1 MRHSPQSIGSDD
13 DSGSSTDLPDV
24 FSDDVTSESSDSATE
39 PDSDDDDADDHSD
52 DDSILDNEEERELPA
67 SHYLQEAERL
77 NVSQLRQRRYSP
89 RTQAKLDETRDYWD
103 RFCREGRFDPVE
115 RFHWLS
121 DSEETVRFL
130 KALFSWRCDRRRN
143 KKGGRTPGIKYK
155 SSLETF
161 WKWWHL
167 VYKAEVEHGLN
178 KDTIVKVLDVLA
190 IVAQEKN
197 LLLGRRPKAT
207 MYIEDV
213 AEFAR
218 VLLSTTEMTFQF
230 GWLRIQLLLF
240 CQLAAIT
247 GSRPG
252 ALLNLRYR
260 DLILTLI
267 RHPDGGRPRLFI
279 YLTPE
284 FTKTF
289 LGEKEKNTFPI
300 PEIVFDPTLVLSPHV
315 FLLGMLFRIQ
325 AFKNFSTEG
334 LVVDCPEN
342 LYNLGVLEGLGQ
354 QELKLKD
361 EILDHFVFCQA
372 VRESDGIRIA
382 LDEQLTEGALRY
394 RMKRGGEITGF
405 EQVTKPYGLRYGAA
419 KAFND
424 SPDVTNELQNVML
437 QHASI
442 DTFVKHY
449 SVGIHVDAQAIV
461 RGLPAQKQLMRFAA
475 SMSRSIDPRRPYKLE
490 DTSCVNQI
498 PRVRALQEQV
508 CERKQHRD
516 KMKRA
521 FETAERDFQQNFG
534 DYSHL
539 KQIKKGLQYPTR
551 QALDSVARR
560 EKEYT
565 RAKKR
570 HCRAQRLSRNEWQ
583 RQRNRL
589 VRENLE
595 RYKNEQPV
603 IDSERQLAGKFLDE
617 GVKGALERTG
627 YMTPQH
633 MILID
638 IILTMPG
645 STAEKEYQRRI
656 AAINAVI
663 AFCDVEEGP
672 PTRQPKVTQKRTA
685 MEALPS
691 APPAK
696 RQERPSP
703 DGQVNTLSQAIET
716 ICIKN
721 RDDRPTIC
729 FLCLGNP
736 CMPES
741 KRIKNYGTP
750 GSLSR
755 HFVDIHVKPY
765 PKDIRVKCSVC
776 EEQLESK
783 SALMNHAERVHGTV
797 SRRPLSALGPI

>member
-1 MRHSPQSIGSDD
+1 MQHIPLPVGSDD
-13 DSGSSTDLPDV
+13 DSGSSTDV
-24 FSDDVTSESSDSATE
+24 SYIFSDDSTDESLDSA
-39 PDSDDDDADDHSD
+39 PDQDSDDDLDDDSD
-52 DDSILDNEEERELPA
+52 NDSILDDEEGRELPA
-67 SHYLQEAERL
+67 AYYLKEAECL
-77 NVSQLRQRRYSP
+77 DVSQLRQKRYSP
-89 RTQAKLDETRDYWD
+89 RTQAKLDETLDYWN
-103 RFCREGRFDPVE
+103 RFCHEGNHNPLE

-121 DSEETVRFL
+121 DSEETIRFF
-130 KALFSWRCDRRRN
+130 KAFFSWRCDRRRN
-143 KKGGRTPGIKYK
+143 KKGGRTPGIRYK

-167 VYKAEVEHGLN
+167 VYKAEVGQGLG
-178 KDTIVKVLDVLA
+178 KDTIVKVLDVLV
-190 IVAQEKN
+190 IVAREKGLN
-197 LLLGRRPKAT
+197 LGRRPKAT

-260 DLILTLI
+260 DLVLTLI
-267 RHPDGGRPRLFI
+267 RDPDGGRPRLFI

-300 PEIVFDPTLVLSPHV
+300 PEIIFDPTLVLSPHI
-315 FLLGMLFRIQ
+315 FLLGMLFRVQ

-342 LYNLGVLEGLGQ
+342 LYNLGVLDGLGQ

-361 EILDHFVFCQA
+361 EILDQFVFCQA
-372 VRESDGIRIA
+372 VRKADGIRIA
-382 LDEQLTEGALRY
+382 LGEQLTEGALRY

-437 QHASI
+437 QHANI
-442 DTFVKHY
+442 NTFVKHY
-449 SVGIHVDAQAIV
+449 SVGIHVEAQAIV

-490 DTSCVNQI
+490 DTRCVNEI
-498 PRVRALQEQV
+498 PRVRSLQKRV
-508 CERKQHRD
+508 CERKQYRN
-516 KMKRA
+516 KMKQA

-534 DYSHL
+534 DYLQQKKL
-539 KQIKKGLQYPTR
+539 KEELQRPAR
-551 QALDSVARR
+551 QMLDGVMKR

-565 RAKKR
+565 RANQR
-570 HCRAQRLSRNEWQ
+570 HCRAQRVFWNEWQ
-583 RQRNRL
+583 RQRNHL

-603 IDSERQLAGKFLDE
+603 IDSERQLAGKLLDE
-617 GVKGALERTG
+617 EVKGALERTG
-627 YMTPQH
+627 YISPQH
-633 MILID
+633 MILMD
-638 IILTMPG
+638 TVLTMPG
-645 STAEKEYQRRI
+645 STVEKEYQRRI

-663 AFCDVEEGP
+663 AFCDVEEGS
-672 PTRQPKVTQKRTA
+672 PTRRPNATQKRCA
-685 MEALPS
+685 IEALPS
-691 APPAK
+691 APQAK
-696 RQERPSP
+696 RQECPSTNR
-703 DGQVNTLSQAIET
+703 QMTTLSQAIASV
-716 ICIKN
+716 CIKAL
-721 RDDRPTIC
+721 DERPTIC

-736 CMPES
+736 RMPEQ
-741 KRIKNYGTP
+741 KRCKNYGTP
-750 GSLSR
+750 GSLTR
-755 HFVDIHVKPY
+755 HFLDIHVIRY
-765 PKDIRVKCSVC
+765 PKDIRVKCSIC
-776 EEQLESK
+776 KEELESK
-783 SALMNHAERVHGTV
+783 SALMNHAERVHGIV

>member
-1 MRHSPQSIGSDD
+1 MRHSPQPVGSDD
-13 DSGSSTDLPDV
+13 DSGSTTDVPDI
-24 FSDDVTSESSDSATE
+24 FSADDATDESSDSASE
-39 PDSDDDDADDHSD
+39 PDSDNDPEDLSD
-52 DDSILDNEEERELPA
+52 DDSILDDEEERELPA
-67 SHYLQEAERL
+67 AYFLQEAECL
-77 NVSQLRQRRYSP
+77 DVSQLRQKRYSP

-103 RFCREGRFDPVE
+103 RFCREGNYDPAE
-115 RFHWLS
+115 RFRWLS
-121 DSEETVRFL
+121 DSEETVRFF
-130 KALFSWRCDRRRN
+130 KAFFSWRCSRRRN
-143 KKGGRTPGIKYK
+143 KKGGRTPGIRYK

-167 VYKAEVEHGLN
+167 VYKAEVGHGLS
-178 KDTIVKVLDVLA
+178 KDLIVKILDVLA
-190 IVAQEKN
+190 IVAREKD
-197 LLLGRRPKAT
+197 LRSGRRPKAT

-218 VLLSTTEMTFQF
+218 VLLSTMEMTFQF

-260 DLILTLI
+260 DLELTLI

-279 YLTPE
+279 YLTPR

-289 LGEKEKNTFPI
+289 LGEKEENTFPI

-325 AFKNFSTEG
+325 AFKNISKDG
-334 LVVDCPEN
+334 LVLDCPEN
-342 LYNLGVLEGLGQ
+342 LYNLGVLDGLGEQ
-354 QELKLKD
+354 PLRLKD
-361 EILDHFVFCQA
+361 EILDHFVFCQGM
-372 VRESDGIRIA
+372 RESDGLRIA
-382 LDEQLTEGALRY
+382 LEERLTEGALRY

-424 SPDVTNELQNVML
+424 SSDVTNELQNVML
-437 QHASI
+437 QHANI

-490 DTSCVNQI
+490 DTSCVNNI
-498 PRVRALQEQV
+498 PRVRTLQTRV
-508 CERKQHRD
+508 CERKQFRD
-516 KMKRA
+516 EMKRA
-521 FETAERDFQQNFG
+521 FEMAERDFERRFG
-534 DYSHL
+534 DY
-539 KQIKKGLQYPTR
+539 QNQKKVKKELPAPAR
-551 QALDSVARR
+551 QALDRVAKSEEEYRGAVRR
-560 EKEYT
+560 
-565 RAKKR
+565 
-570 HCRAQRLSRNEWQ
+570 HLRAQRVSRNEWQ
-583 RQRNRL
+583 RQRNHL

-603 IDSERQLAGKFLDE
+603 IDCERQLAGKFLDDE
-617 GVKGALERTG
+617 VKGALERTG

-633 MILID
+633 MILLD
-638 IILTMPG
+638 NILSMPG
-645 STAEKEYQRRI
+645 ATVEKEYQRRI

-663 AFCDVEEGP
+663 AFCDVEEGS
-672 PTRQPKVTQKRTA
+672 PTRRPNPAQKRPA
-685 MEALPS
+685 MDSLSS
-691 APPAK
+691 APSAK
-696 RQERPSP
+696 RQRCLSS
-703 DGQVNTLSQAIET
+703 DGPQTTISQAIASV
-716 ICIKN
+716 CIKKKEE
-721 RDDRPTIC
+721 RPTVC

-736 CMPES
+736 HMPEHERS
-741 KRIKNYGTP
+741 KDYYTP
-750 GSLSR
+750 GSLTR
-755 HFVDIHVKPY
+755 HFVDIHVIPY
-765 PKDIRVKCSVC
+765 PKDMRVKCSIC

-783 SALMNHAERVHGTV
+783 SALMNHAERKHGTV

>member
-1 MRHSPQSIGSDD
+1 MRHSPGPIGSDD
-13 DSGSSTDLPDV
+13 DSGTSTDLPDV
-24 FSDDVTSESSDSATE
+24 FSDDATDDFSASASE
-39 PDSDDDDADDHSD
+39 PDSGDDNSDDSD
-52 DDSILDNEEERELPA
+52 DDSILDDEEEERELPA
-67 SHYLQEAERL
+67 LHYLQEAECL
-77 NVSQLRQRRYSP
+77 DVSQLRQKRYSP

-103 RFCREGRFDPVE
+103 RFCREGKYDPVE
-115 RFHWLS
+115 RFRWLS

-130 KALFSWRCDRRRN
+130 KAFFSWRCGRRRS
-143 KKGGRTPGIKYK
+143 KKGGRTPGIRYK

-167 VYKAEVEHGLN
+167 VYKAEVGQGLS
-178 KDTIVKVLDVLA
+178 KDTIVKILDVLA

-260 DLILTLI
+260 NLLLTLI

-284 FTKTF
+284 FTKSF
-289 LGEKEKNTFPI
+289 LGEKEQNTFPI

-315 FLLGMLFRIQ
+315 FLLGMLFRIR

-334 LVVDCPEN
+334 LVLDCPEN

-354 QELKLKD
+354 QELKLKN
-361 EILDHFVFCQA
+361 EILDQFVFCQA
-372 VRESDGIRIA
+372 VREVDGIRIA
-382 LDEQLTEGALRY
+382 LKEQLTEGALRY

-424 SPDVTNELQNVML
+424 SPDVTNKLQNVML

-490 DTSCVNQI
+490 DTSCVNSV
-498 PRVRALQEQV
+498 PRVRALQKRV
-508 CERKQHRD
+508 CERKQLRD
-516 KMKRA
+516 EMKRA
-521 FETAERDFQQNFG
+521 FEMAERDFQQNFG
-534 DYSHL
+534 DYL
-539 KQIKKGLQYPTR
+539 QQKKVKKELQRPAC
-551 QALDSVARR
+551 QALDGVERR

-565 RAKKR
+565 RSIQR
-570 HCRAQRLSRNEWQ
+570 YSRAQRVFRNEWQ

-603 IDSERQLAGKFLDE
+603 IDTERQLAGKVVDE
-617 GVKGALERTG
+617 EVMGALERTG

-638 IILTMPG
+638 TVLTMPG
-645 STAEKEYQRRI
+645 STVEKEYQRRI
-656 AAINAVI
+656 TAINAVI
-663 AFCDVEEGP
+663 AFCDVEEGS
-672 PTRQPKVTQKRTA
+672 PTRQPNITQKRRA
-685 MEALPS
+685 VDSLPS
-691 APPAK
+691 APAK
-696 RQERPSP
+696 KREGPSP
-703 DGQVNTLSQAIET
+703 DEPKSTLCQAMASV
-716 ICIKN
+716 CIKKPN
-721 RDDRPTIC
+721 ERPTIC
-729 FLCLGNP
+729 FLCIGNP
-736 CMPES
+736 QLPER
-741 KRIKNYGTP
+741 KRLESYDTP

-755 HFVDIHVKPY
+755 HFVDRHIKRY
-765 PKDIRVKCSVC
+765 PKDMRVKCGIC
-776 EEQLESK
+776 KEELQSK
-783 SALMNHAERVHGTV
+783 AALMNHAERVHGTV

>member
-1 MRHSPQSIGSDD
+1 MRHVPRPVGSDD
-13 DSGSSTDLPDV
+13 DSGTSTDV
-24 FSDDVTSESSDSATE
+24 SYIFSDDSSSESLESVPDE
-39 PDSDDDDADDHSD
+39 DSDDDLDDHSD
-52 DDSILDNEEERELPA
+52 DDSILDDEEGQELPA
-67 SHYLQEAERL
+67 GYYLKEAECL
-77 NVSQLRQRRYSP
+77 DVSQLRQKRYSP
-89 RTQAKLDETRDYWD
+89 RTQDKLDETRGYWD
-103 RFCREGRFDPVE
+103 RFCHEGNHDPLE
-115 RFHWLS
+115 RFRWLS
-121 DSEETVRFL
+121 DSEETIRFF
-130 KALFSWRCDRRRN
+130 KAFLSWRCDRRRN
-143 KKGGRTPGIKYK
+143 KKGGRTPGIRYK

-167 VYKAEVEHGLN
+167 VYKAEIGQGLC
-178 KDTIVKVLDVLA
+178 KDTIVKILDVLA
-190 IVAQEKN
+190 IVAREKG
-197 LLLGRRPKAT
+197 LIHGRRPKAT

-252 ALLNLRYR
+252 AMLNLRYR
-260 DLILTLI
+260 DLMLTLI
-267 RHPDGGRPRLFI
+267 RNPDGGRPRLFI

-300 PEIVFDPTLVLSPHV
+300 PEIIFDPTLVLSPHV

-325 AFKNFSTEG
+325 GFKNFSEDG
-334 LVVDCPEN
+334 PVVDCPEN
-342 LYNLGVLEGLGQ
+342 LYNLGVLDGLGE

-361 EILDHFVFCQA
+361 EILDQFVFCQA
-372 VRESDGIRIA
+372 VREADGIRIA
-382 LDEQLTEGALRY
+382 LGEQLTEGALRY

-424 SPDVTNELQNVML
+424 SPEVTNELQNVML

-461 RGLPAQKQLMRFAA
+461 RGLPTQKHLMRFAA

-490 DTSCVNQI
+490 DTSCVNNI
-498 PRVRALQEQV
+498 PRMQTLQTRV

-521 FETAERDFQQNFG
+521 FETAEQDFKRNFG
-534 DYSHL
+534 DYQ
-539 KQIKKGLQYPTR
+539 KQKKVKKELPPPTQ
-551 QALDSVARR
+551 QALDHVAKCEEQYRGADRR
-560 EKEYT
+560 H
-565 RAKKR
+565 R
-570 HCRAQRLSRNEWQ
+570 RAQRVTRNEWQ

-603 IDSERQLAGKFLDE
+603 IDCERQLAGKFLDE
-617 GVKGALERTG
+617 EVKGALERTG

-638 IILTMPG
+638 NVLSMPG
-645 STAEKEYQRRI
+645 STTEKEYQRRI

-663 AFCDVEEGP
+663 AFCDVEEGS
-672 PTRQPKVTQKRTA
+672 PTRRPNAAQKRPA
-685 MEALPS
+685 MDALPS
-691 APPAK
+691 APSAK
-696 RQERPSP
+696 RQKYLLPAK
-703 DGQVNTLSQAIET
+703 QNTSLSQAIESV
-716 ICIKN
+716 CIKGKEG
-721 RDDRPTIC
+721 RPTVC

-736 CMPES
+736 QMPEYERFKS
-741 KRIKNYGTP
+741 YNTP
-750 GSLSR
+750 GSLTR
-755 HFVDIHVKPY
+755 HFVAIHVAPY
-765 PKDIRVKCSVC
+765 PKDMRVRCSIC
-776 EEQLESK
+776 REDLESK
-783 SALMNHAERVHGTV
+783 AALMNHAERVHGTV

>member
-1 MRHSPQSIGSDD
+1 MRYSTQPIGSDD
-13 DSGSSTDLPDV
+13 DSGTSTDVSDV
-24 FSDDVTSESSDSATE
+24 FSDGAADDISDSASE
-39 PDSDDDDADDHSD
+39 PDSSGDESD
-52 DDSILDNEEERELPA
+52 DSDGDSILNDEEEEQELSA
-67 SHYLQEAERL
+67 LHYLQVAESL
-77 NVSQLRQRRYSP
+77 DVSQLRQKRYSP
-89 RTQAKLDETRDYWD
+89 KTQAKLDETRDYWD
-103 RFCREGRFDPVE
+103 RFCCEGKHDPVE
-115 RFHWLS
+115 RFRWLS

-130 KALFSWRCDRRRN
+130 KAFFSWRCGRRRSKN
-143 KKGGRTPGIKYK
+143 GRRTPGIKYK

-167 VYKAEVEHGLN
+167 VYKAEAGQGLS
-178 KDTIVKVLDVLA
+178 KETIVKILDVLA

-218 VLLSTTEMTFQF
+218 VLLSTTEMTFQS

-260 DLILTLI
+260 NLLLTLV
-267 RHPDGGRPRLFI
+267 RNPDGGRPLLFI

-289 LGEKEKNTFPI
+289 LGEKEQNTFPI

-315 FLLGMLFRIQ
+315 FLLGMLFRIK
-325 AFKNFSTEG
+325 AFKNFSTDG

-342 LYNLGVLEGLGQ
+342 LYNLGVLDGLGQ

-361 EILDHFVFCQA
+361 EILDQFVFCQA
-372 VRESDGIRIA
+372 VREADGIRIA
-382 LDEQLTEGALRY
+382 LEEQLTEGALRY

-405 EQVTKPYGLRYGAA
+405 EQVTKPYCLRYGAA

-490 DTSCVNQI
+490 DTSVVNKV
-498 PRVRALQEQV
+498 PRVCELQKRV
-508 CERKQHRD
+508 NERKEVRD

-521 FETAERDFQQNFG
+521 SEMAERDFQQKFG
-534 DYSHL
+534 DYL
-539 KQIKKGLQYPTR
+539 QQKKMKQELQRPAR
-551 QALDSVARR
+551 QALDVVERR
-560 EKEYT
+560 ERKYL
-565 RAKKR
+565 RATQR
-570 HCRAQRLSRNEWQ
+570 HSRAQRVARNEWQ

-603 IDSERQLAGKFLDE
+603 IDSERQLAGKVVDE
-617 GVKGALERTG
+617 EVMGALERTG

-638 IILTMPG
+638 TILTMPG
-645 STAEKEYQRRI
+645 STVEKEYQRRI

-663 AFCDVEEGP
+663 AFCDVEEGS
-672 PTRQPKVTQKRTA
+672 PTRRPKTTQKGRA
-685 MEALPS
+685 MDDLPS

-696 RQERPSP
+696 RQECPSSEEEKTT
-703 DGQVNTLSQAIET
+703 VSHAIASV
-716 ICIKN
+716 CIKA
-721 RDDRPTIC
+721 RHERPTIC

-736 CMPES
+736 RMPE
-741 KRIKNYGTP
+741 RERVKNFHTP
-750 GSLSR
+750 GSLGR
-755 HFVDIHVKPY
+755 HFVDIHVIPY
-765 PKDIRVKCSVC
+765 PKDMRVKCSIC
-776 EEQLESK
+776 KEELESK

>member
-1 MRHSPQSIGSDD
+1 MRHIGRPVGLDD
-13 DSGSSTDLPDV
+13 DSGTSTDVSNV
-24 FSDDVTSESSDSATE
+24 FTNESMDDESLDSATE
-39 PDSDDDDADDHSD
+39 QESEDGVDSDN
-52 DDSILDNEEERELPA
+52 DSILEYEDEQERSA
-67 SHYLQEAERL
+67 AYYLQEAEGL
-77 NVSQLRQRRYSP
+77 DVSQLRQKRYSP
-89 RTQAKLDETRDYWD
+89 KTQTGLDGTRDFWNQ
-103 RFCREGRFDPVE
+103 FCHEGKHDPLE
-115 RFHWLS
+115 RFRWLS
-121 DSEETVRFL
+121 DSEETVRFF
-130 KALFSWRCDRRRN
+130 KAFFSWRCDRRRN
-143 KKGGRTPGIKYK
+143 KKGGRTPGIRYK

-167 VYKAEVEHGLN
+167 VYKAEVGQGLG
-178 KDTIVKVLDVLA
+178 KDITVKILDVLA
-190 IVAQEKN
+190 IVAKEKG
-197 LLLGRRPKAT
+197 LLDGRRPKAT
-207 MYIEDV
+207 MFIEDV

-252 ALLNLRYR
+252 AMLNLRYR
-260 DLILTLI
+260 DLVLTLI
-267 RHPDGGRPRLFI
+267 RDPDGGRPRLFI
-279 YLTPE
+279 YFTPE

-289 LGEKEKNTFPI
+289 LGKKANNTFPI
-300 PEIVFDPTLVLSPHV
+300 PEIIFDPTLVLSPHV
-315 FLLGMLFRIQ
+315 FLLGMLFRIK
-325 AFKNFSTEG
+325 AFKHFSEDG

-342 LYNLGVLEGLGQ
+342 LYNLGVLDGLGE

-361 EILDHFVFCQA
+361 EILDQYVFCQA
-372 VRESDGIRIA
+372 VRELDGIRIM
-382 LDEQLTEGALRY
+382 LNEQLTEGALRY

-424 SPDVTNELQNVML
+424 SPEVTNELQNVML

-442 DTFVKHY
+442 NTFVKHY
-449 SVGIHVDAQAIV
+449 SVGIHVDVQAIV

-490 DTSCVNQI
+490 DTRCVNEI
-498 PRVRALQEQV
+498 PCVRALQERV
-508 CERKQHRD
+508 SERKQYRD
-516 KMKRA
+516 KIKRA
-521 FETAERDFQQNFG
+521 FEKAEQDFQQNFG
-534 DYSHL
+534 DYAHH
-539 KQIKKGLQYPTR
+539 KKVKKKLR
-551 QALDSVARR
+551 SSARMALDNVVKC
-560 EKEYT
+560 EKEFT
-565 RAKKR
+565 RANKR
-570 HCRAQRLSRNEWQ
+570 HGVAQRIFRNEWQ

-603 IDSERQLAGKFLDE
+603 IDSERQLAGKLLDGE
-617 GVKGALERTG
+617 VKGALERTG

-638 IILTMPG
+638 TILTIPG
-645 STAEKEYQRRI
+645 STVEKEYQRRI
-656 AAINAVI
+656 AAIHAVI

-672 PTRQPKVTQKRTA
+672 PMRQPKVTQKRPA
-685 MEALPS
+685 MEASPS

-696 RQERPSP
+696 RQERPSL
-703 DGQVNTLSQAIET
+703 DGKVDTLSQAIET

-741 KRIKNYGTP
+741 KRTKNYGTP